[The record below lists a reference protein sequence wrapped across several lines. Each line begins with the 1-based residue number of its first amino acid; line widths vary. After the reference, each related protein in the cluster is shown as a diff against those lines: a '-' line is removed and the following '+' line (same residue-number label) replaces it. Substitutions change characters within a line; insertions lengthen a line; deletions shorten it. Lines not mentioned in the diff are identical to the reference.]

1 MLGDRDKQVAAD
13 TQYAVGAFDAI
24 AELLAVI
31 ARHQG
36 LELHAD
42 IEGLLGRANLL
53 SDEVEAH
60 RKNGFVD
67 TISVFDDVYTS
78 GPHLPGRERG

>member
-1 MLGDRDKQVAAD
+1 MTDKQVAAD

-36 LELHAD
+36 LELNDD
-42 IEGLLGRANLL
+42 IEGLLGRASLL
-53 SDEVEAH
+53 HDELEAH
-60 RKNGFVD
+60 KRNGFVN
-67 TISVFDDVYTS
+67 TISVFYDVYTR
-78 GPHLPGRERG
+78 GPKLRGQ

>member
-1 MLGDRDKQVAAD
+1 MTDKQVAAD

-24 AELLAVI
+24 TDLLAVM

-36 LELHAD
+36 LELDDD
-42 IEGLLGRANLL
+42 IEGLLGRADLL

-60 RKNGFVD
+60 RKLGFMN
-67 TISVFDDVYTS
+67 TISVFNDVYTR
-78 GPHLPGRERG
+78 GPHLRGERKE